1 MSPTTRVPTPKLR
14 IAQYAN
20 SEFEAIAGA
29 ILLASGLRHERA
41 ESWATGTLLAVL
53 ESPQSEW
60 TALATQIDDD
70 AYDST
75 SATLAQ
81 DAGGNLLVARLGS
94 ERISCQVFARS
105 DADAS
110 SLIDAVRALFPESQD
125 ARGDIVRVTFWNWA
139 GDDGVHRIARRIA
152 VPTWSA
158 VRENYHSSTRTDLD
172 ALGGRVPTDA
182 SGKLI
187 LWHGAPGT
195 GKTWA
200 IRALLSEW
208 RNWATGHYILDP
220 ERFFGQSATYMM
232 SVLMDHDG
240 IAMDRDGQ
248 EDGHRWRLL
257 IVEDAGELLGK
268 DARLQSGQGLARL
281 LNVCDGLV
289 GQGLR
294 VLILLTTNEEVG
306 TMHPAVTRRGRC
318 IANIRFEMLSAQ
330 ESREWAAQRG
340 LPADGERPALL
351 ADLFAADQISTRSAP
366 SLPGFRPRSRAL

>member
-1 MSPTTRVPTPKLR
+1 MDRAGDPDRRRCVRLDLRNTRSGCRREPTRCSVGIRACLMSDL
-14 IAQYAN
+14 
-20 SEFEAIAGA
+20 
-29 ILLASGLRHERA
+29 RA
-41 ESWATGTLLAVL
+41 ERRRR
-53 ESPQSEW
+53 EF
-60 TALATQIDDD
+60 ID
-70 AYDST
+70 
-75 SATLAQ
+75 
-81 DAGGNLLVARLGS
+81 
-94 ERISCQVFARS
+94 
-105 DADAS
+105 
-110 SLIDAVRALFPESQD
+110 DAVRTLFPESQD
-125 ARGDIVRVTFWNWA
+125 ATGDIVRVTFWNWS
-139 GDDGVHRIARRIA
+139 GDDGVHRTARRIA

-158 VRENYHSSTRTDLD
+158 IRENYHSSTRTDLD
-172 ALGGRVPTDA
+172 ALVGRVPTDA

-208 RNWATGHYILDP
+208 RSWATGHYILDP

-232 SVLMDHDG
+232 SVLMDHDR

-248 EDGHRWRLL
+248 EDGDRWRLL

-306 TMHPAVTRRGRC
+306 
-318 IANIRFEMLSAQ
+318 
-330 ESREWAAQRG
+330 
-340 LPADGERPALL
+340 
-351 ADLFAADQISTRSAP
+351 
-366 SLPGFRPRSRAL
+366 